1 MASYTD
7 QIPKF
12 NPYIQQLP
20 IEAMVQ
26 VGMEKQR
33 RYDEGLQKIQTNIDN
48 IAGLDVVRDVDK
60 NYLQSKLNDLGSKLK
75 TVAAGDFSNYQL
87 VNSVGGMAK
96 QIGKDAT
103 VQNAVRSTA
112 WYRKQAQEMEKAIS
126 EGKSS
131 QANILDFNEKA
142 SYYLNS
148 DDVNA
153 SFSGRYS
160 PYIDLNKK
168 AMEAIKALHPKL
180 QGYDIPFKI
189 VNGKID
195 TTAIADAMQR
205 YKIEGIDENQIQ
217 QAINATLTPDDIN
230 QLGIDARYQFR
241 GVDSNR
247 LVSVAETNYDLQK
260 RAAVKELA
268 FLQQQKGIVSNPT
281 EASKITDRIA
291 EYERILGL
299 DGKTGILDENLSS
312 QINLAKNDPN
322 AAKLSIY
329 KDGFVKEF
337 ANAFS
342 WKNQEMQIVAS
353 PIKAQENWVYEQ
365 KRKAYEFGENIKID
379 KAQLK
384 VSQDKLLLDAEANAL
399 KRAELYGDP
408 NATDW
413 TSLGNPTDN
422 ELNSPELFSTHVSS
436 VDSSINSDRERL
448 KTKYSDAQINE
459 MLADWQNAQGVVS
472 KAKKVKPNALKLIQN
487 IAKNSNYLKSLNT
500 LDNDIRTQADK
511 EAGIDDIVN
520 SATTGRGSLSFT
532 TKKGERITLTPK
544 ELLGISSA
552 WKTQTVP
559 SGELTSEQDYIDESS
574 LNANQRKAV
583 KEIYTHLSGTTS
595 DARQEAKK
603 ILKSYMPSAQKLKE
617 GYAISEK
624 IYKEKLAPL
633 AQQFVPQIK
642 AVSASKDGS
651 PPPIIIS
658 RLSQLL
664 TATDYQKIAG
674 DENFSLEKAS
684 NMLLAENAKDTRVFI
699 HQDGDNYQVHLKS
712 ESNPSERQVIK
723 LTKNDVYRYFGAGY
737 VNEKTQESIKLR
749 LGRGNTNLTGDPLG
763 ADMQKQFGDFPGI
776 NSLQVTADLNEDLS
790 DPSLFTFMINV
801 KKKDGRYQTFELA
814 GPRGDQRV
822 GYDQGKQNLN
832 SMTDEILLKQLKQ
845 AYPTFDFSTL
855 DY

>member
-1 MASYTD
+1 
-7 QIPKF
+7 
-12 NPYIQQLP
+12 LP
-20 IEAMVQ
+20 VEAMVQ
-26 VGMEKQR
+26 VGMEKQQ
-33 RYDEGLQKIQTNIDN
+33 RYDEGLQKIQTNFDN
-48 IAGLDVVRDVDK
+48 IAGLDIANEK
-60 NYLQSKLNDLGSKLK
+60 QQQYLQSKLNELGSKLK

-87 VNSVGGMAK
+87 VNSVGGMTK

-103 VQNAVRSTA
+103 IQNAVKSTA

-142 SYYLNS
+142 SSYLNS

-241 GVDSNR
+241 GVDSDR
-247 LVSVAETNYDLQK
+247 LVSVAEKNYNLQK
-260 RAAVKELA
+260 NNAVKELA
-268 FLQQQKGIVSNPT
+268 FLQEQKGIVSNPT

-291 EYERILGL
+291 EYERLLGL

-312 QINLAKNDPN
+312 QISLAKNDPN

-353 PIKAQENWVYEQ
+353 PIKAQQNWVYEQ
-365 KRKAYEFGENIKID
+365 KRKAYEFGENLKINQ
-379 KAQLK
+379 AQLK

-399 KRAELYGDP
+399 KRVEIYGDP

-422 ELNSPELFSTHVSS
+422 KLNSPELFSTHVSS

-472 KAKKVKPNALKLIQN
+472 KAKKVKPDALKLIEN

-500 LDNDIRTQADK
+500 LDNNLRTQAEK
-511 EAGIDDIVN
+511 EAGIDDIIN
-520 SATTGRGSLSFT
+520 SATSGRKNLSFT
-532 TKKGERITLTPK
+532 TGKGERITLTPK

-559 SGELTSEQDYIDESS
+559 SGELVNEQDYIDESS

-583 KEIYTHLSGTTS
+583 KEIYTHLSGTTNNV
-595 DARQEAKK
+595 RQEAKK
-603 ILKSYMPSAQKLKE
+603 ILKSYMPSAQKIKE
-617 GYAISEK
+617 GYVVSEK
-624 IYKEKLAPL
+624 LYKEKLAPL

-664 TATDYQKIAG
+664 TAADYQQIAG
-674 DENFSLEKAS
+674 DKNFNLETAS

-699 HQDGDNYQVHLKS
+699 KQDGDNYEVHLKS
-712 ESNPSERQVIK
+712 ESNPSERQVMK

-737 VNEKTQESIKLR
+737 VNEKTQESVKLG
-749 LGRGNTNLTGDPLG
+749 LGRGNTNLTGNPLD

-776 NSLQVTADLNEDLS
+776 NSLQVTADLNQDLS
-790 DPSLFTFMINV
+790 DPELFTFMINV

-845 AYPTFDFSTL
+845 AYPSFDFSTL